1 LGIAGSKYLVKKIR
15 NRILAFTKSY
25 LRLNLTGGEITHI
38 RAGKVKFLGVWISAG
53 LHSKFSQ
60 RFGKVLEKKK
70 KVKDRLLLQ
79 KKIKEGRLIKIVRYA
94 LLKSLKGMRA
104 QNIDFLE
111 VRKKVE
117 ALKHQILQIPEFS
130 YD

>member
-25 LRLNLTGGEITHI
+25 LRLNLTGGEISHI

-70 KVKDRLLLQ
+70 KLRRDFYYKKRL
-79 KKIKEGRLIKIVRYA
+79 
-94 LLKSLKGMRA
+94 
-104 QNIDFLE
+104 
-111 VRKKVE
+111 KKVV
-117 ALKHQILQIPEFS
+117 
-130 YD
+130 